1 MFFFISFTF
10 GKGEGRCGIGG
21 VCGPSGGVGGGGFQ
35 GGVGGGADVVDAEG
49 EEAAGGQDVVQYA
62 PCHLL
67 LRLLPFSQDQDSRFN
82 IQDSRKSAQ
91 GVGLIFSSECEIV
104 GGGFKISIH
113 LLLRFF
119 FFLSLLEKGEGRCGI
134 GGVCGPSG

>member
-1 MFFFISFTF
+1 M
-10 GKGEGRCGIGG
+10 
-21 VCGPSGGVGGGGFQ
+21 GGGGFQ
-35 GGVGGGADVVDAEG
+35 GGVGGGAEVVDAEG

-104 GGGFKISIH
+104 GGGFKISNH

-119 FFLSLLEKGEGRCGI
+119 FFLSLLERERDGVVLEEFVGPVGEWVGKKMIQRLRFNKEIQING
-134 GGVCGPSG
+134 SHRL